1 MSILQEKKASSE
13 DFDLDRI
20 LVEVYVEKDHGESHA
35 QDLFLEVNK
44 AEPVKLVDMP
54 GVAQGSVRKIISQGA
69 ERLSD
74 RFPDMFKPSQRC
86 RPPHLNIDNLRDALF
101 ASNVLT
107 RHEIKSGTALEKW
120 MLQQNDTLGERFSD
134 PTERKN
140 VSKQALAKAEKF
152 GFFLGLTSDWMY
164 K

>member
-1 MSILQEKKASSE
+1 MMSILQEKKASSE

-20 LVEVYVEKDHGESHA
+20 LVEVSVEKDHGESHA

-86 RPPHLNIDNLRDALF
+86 
-101 ASNVLT
+101 
-107 RHEIKSGTALEKW
+107 
-120 MLQQNDTLGERFSD
+120 
-134 PTERKN
+134 
-140 VSKQALAKAEKF
+140 
-152 GFFLGLTSDWMY
+152 
-164 K
+164 